1 MSEAPVTTSTPE
13 RVISRVKW
21 FNNKSGYGFATT
33 CDDSAR
39 DVFIHHSAITVAKE
53 QYRYLIQGEYVELDI
68 MELSEGEHKY
78 QAGNVTGIKG
88 GFLMCETKNS
98 LREESEKA
106 EKAEGGDPS
115 QQTAGGRGGRGG
127 GRGGAGRGGGG
138 RGGGR
143 SYRSR
148 GGGPRDGEEWMLV
161 RRY

>member
-98 LREESEKA
+98 LREESEKT
-106 EKAEGGDPS
+106 EGGDSS
-115 QQTAGGRGGRGG
+115 QQTAGGRGAGRGG
-127 GRGGAGRGGGG
+127 GRGAGAGGRGAG

>member
-106 EKAEGGDPS
+106 DGGDSS
-115 QQTAGGRGGRGG
+115 QQTAGGRGGGRGAGAG
-127 GRGGAGRGGGG
+127 GRGAG